1 MMKKKLSG
9 LFLIWFCLNTGVLY
23 GHDIHI
29 SYGKAKLSEKNLS
42 VKVTF
47 YKDDFMQALQNWRG
61 RSLQGLS
68 NNDFDQ
74 LKLDYLRRHFEVF
87 INDNQ
92 QLQLSIETH
101 NEDEQSIWFELHF
114 QASTQ
119 INALTLKYRVLT
131 AEFSN
136 QMNLLTIQKT
146 QKKKNLIF
154 KSGQT
159 EQTIRF

>member
-1 MMKKKLSG
+1 MLD
-9 LFLIWFCLNTGVLY
+9 V
-23 GHDIHI
+23 
-29 SYGKAKLSEKNLS
+29 
-42 VKVTF
+42 
-47 YKDDFMQALQNWRG
+47 
-61 RSLQGLS
+61 
-68 NNDFDQ
+68 NDFDQ